1 MKQSKILK
9 TAVIGLGMGRNH
21 ARRFSEME
29 ESELVG
35 LADLD
40 EARLKEWEHLVAD
53 SSHCYTDY
61 REMLRKEK
69 PDAVAVALPNF
80 LHKPVTLDCL
90 DAGAHVLCEKPMAL
104 NVEEAEAMKAKAVE
118 TGLQLGINLS
128 YRKSIQALALKDLV
142 DDGFLGEPYHA
153 MSRWT
158 RRNGFP
164 GFGGWFGQKKMSG
177 GGPLIDLGVHRLD
190 LALWLM
196 GCPNPVSASASAH
209 RRVGVPRAENAGRQF
224 DVEDLA
230 TGFIRLENGASMIFE
245 ISWGNHQ
252 AEAEEQYTRVIGTKG
267 AVVQRNTDG
276 HYTFTA
282 EAHTDMSGHPVDPVV
297 QQAGKKGLG
306 AREQFLHQILDG
318 KPVSPG
324 MEDGLRIQRI
334 LDALYLS
341 AEKGEEI
348 KIAVPAD
355 ARTHPAR

>member
-1 MKQSKILK
+1 MKQTKTLK

-21 ARRFSEME
+21 ARRLSEMA

-40 EARLKEWEHLVAD
+40 KARLKEWEHLLPGGA
-53 SSHCYTDY
+53 SHCYTDY
-61 REMLRKEK
+61 REMLEKEK

-90 DAGAHVLCEKPMAL
+90 DSGAHVLCEKPMAL
-104 NVEEAEAMKAKAVE
+104 NVEEAAAMKAKAE
-118 TGLQLGINLS
+118 EKGLQLGINLS
-128 YRKSIQALALKDLV
+128 YRKTIQGLALKDLV

-164 GFGGWFGQKKMSG
+164 GFGGWFGQKEASG

-196 GCPNPVSASASAH
+196 GCPNPVTASAAAH
-209 RRVGVPRAENAGRQF
+209 HRIGVPRAEAAGRKF

-230 TGFIRLENGASMIFE
+230 TGLIRFDNGASMIFE

-252 AEAEEQYTRVIGTKG
+252 ADTEEQYTRVIGTKG
-267 AVVQRNTDG
+267 AVVHRNTDG
-276 HYTFTA
+276 RYTFTA
-282 EAHTDMSGHPVDPVV
+282 EAYCDMSGHPVDLVVHQARGKGPENREHFV
-297 QQAGKKGLG
+297 QQ
-306 AREQFLHQILDG
+306 IIDG
-318 KPVSPG
+318 KPVDPN
-324 MEDGLRIQRI
+324 MEDGLRMQRI

-348 KIAVPAD
+348 RIADLPA
-355 ARTHPAR
+355 